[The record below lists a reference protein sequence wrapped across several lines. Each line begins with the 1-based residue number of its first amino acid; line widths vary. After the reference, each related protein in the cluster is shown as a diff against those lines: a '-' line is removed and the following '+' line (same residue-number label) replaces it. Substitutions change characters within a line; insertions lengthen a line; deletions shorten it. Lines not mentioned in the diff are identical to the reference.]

1 MGNCVI
7 CSGEDS
13 KQNAFNP
20 QVGLSTRE
28 NLVFNTKN
36 RDVQDYYEVLEIL
49 GEGSM
54 GKVSCVRKKT
64 EKVGGSAYTV
74 QIKGWFGRRISKKVP
89 PTHTDGSNSHR
100 KLYALKSII
109 LSRVSDEFVEE
120 LRNEISIL
128 QKLDHPNIV
137 KAFEIYE
144 TKINIYVVLQHCS
157 GGDLYRRVPYSE
169 KQSAKIVGKLL
180 SAIAHMHDHNICHR
194 DIKFE
199 NVMFESNDP
208 DAEIKLID
216 FGLSKV
222 YSSEKKFMTAGVGTV
237 YTMAPQV
244 LKGVYTAQA
253 DLWSIGVI
261 TYMLLSNTKPFYG
274 KKRRHVIN
282 KILKGDFKFY
292 SEKWNEVSSESKDF
306 VKALIEVDPK
316 KRLKSTAALAHRWLD
331 KQFSLSERGPEQ
343 TVMESVHESM
353 TAYAGVSD
361 FKKMALMVIAHQST
375 TEEIVELRKAFDVY
389 DTGNNGT
396 ISLEEFQAAMQQAS
410 NGIYSD
416 AHVKEIF
423 KSVDTGDDNE
433 IYYLEFLAATI
444 EARGRITEERLADAF
459 DRLDSDDSG
468 YISRENFRSILGNDY
483 SEEKV
488 DQFLKEAD
496 ENGDGV
502 ISFQE
507 FMKFFRKD
515 QNSQVSAMA
524 AEQSERCY
532 DSESEDE

>member
-1 MGNCVI
+1 MGNCAI
-7 CSGEDS
+7 CSEGDV

-20 QVGLSTRE
+20 HLSTRG
-28 NLVFNTKN
+28 NLVLNTRN

-64 EKVGGSAYTV
+64 NAVGGSAYTV
-74 QIKGWFGRRISKKVP
+74 QKKGWFGRRISRNVP
-89 PTHTDGSNSHR
+89 PQHTDGSNNSSR
-100 KLYALKSII
+100 KCYALKSII

-137 KAFEIYE
+137 KAFEVYE

-157 GGDLYRRVPYSE
+157 GGDLYRRAPYSE

-180 SAIAHMHDHNICHR
+180 SAIAHMHDHNVCHR

-199 NVMFESNDP
+199 NIMFESQDP

-222 YSSEKKFMTAGVGTV
+222 YSPEKKFMTAGVGTI

-244 LKGVYTAQA
+244 LKGVYTSQA
-253 DLWSIGVI
+253 DLWSIGVVS
-261 TYMLLSNTKPFYG
+261 YMLLSNTKPFYG
-274 KKRRHVIN
+274 KKRQHVVS
-282 KILKGDFKFY
+282 KILKGEFKFY
-292 SEKWNEVSSESKDF
+292 SEKWKEVTDESKRFVKSLIKVNSSE
-306 VKALIEVDPK
+306 
-316 KRLKSTAALAHRWLD
+316 RLNATEALAHPWLAI
-331 KQFSLSERGPEQ
+331 QFSISERGPEQ
-343 TVMESVHESM
+343 TVMNSVHESIA
-353 TAYAGVSD
+353 AYGGVSD

-375 TEEIVELRKAFDVY
+375 TEEIADLRKAFDVY

-396 ISLEEFQAAMQQAS
+396 ISFEEFRAAMQSAS
-410 NGIYSD
+410 NGKYSD
-416 AHVKEIF
+416 EDVQKIF
-423 KSVDTGDDNE
+423 DSVDTGHDNE

-459 DRLDSDDSG
+459 DRLDCDDSG
-468 YISRENFRSILGNDY
+468 TISRENFKSILGKEY
-483 SEEKV
+483 SDEKV
-488 DQFLKEAD
+488 DEFLREVD
-496 ENGDGV
+496 EDGDGV
-502 ISFQE
+502 ISFKE
-507 FMKFFRKD
+507 FMKYFHKD
-515 QNSQVSAMA
+515 QKEKVKELEPMYI
-524 AEQSERCY
+524 EET
-532 DSESEDE
+532 